1 MSGVTDNETNAALA
15 CEVDGLLDISWGLG
29 IDGVEWNVLELAG
42 SGLLAGGEVDGW
54 ALVEGVVVEGD
65 WVVADDGGVG
75 QVGDELGALGQVLG
89 WAWVAGDCWWD
100 GLDEA
105 AADGGVEGVPGA
117 SGWPTE
123 VLWGLERKS

>member
-29 IDGVEWNVLELAG
+29 IDGVERNVLELAG

-89 WAWVAGDCWWD
+89 RAWVA
-100 GLDEA
+100 
-105 AADGGVEGVPGA
+105 
-117 SGWPTE
+117 
-123 VLWGLERKS
+123 